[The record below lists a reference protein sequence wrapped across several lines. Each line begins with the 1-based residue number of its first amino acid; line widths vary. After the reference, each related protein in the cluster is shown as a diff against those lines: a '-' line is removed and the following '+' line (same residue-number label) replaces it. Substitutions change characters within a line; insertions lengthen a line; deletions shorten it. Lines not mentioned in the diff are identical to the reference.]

1 MKKEESKQEL
11 IKAILQQKQLET
23 EKQKQAQENKSKQTK
38 YWIIGGSV
46 IGGLAII
53 GLIVYLVKKKNA

>member
-1 MKKEESKQEL
+1 MKKSYIVTKDINSPVVVGSQKQE
-11 IKAILQQKQLET
+11 
-23 EKQKQAQENKSKQTK
+23 QENKSKQTK

-46 IGGLAII
+46 LGGLAII